1 MSDKTPIYGIGYPSG
16 EDLVSELPDHLKTL
30 ATGMERALD
39 EVDRRATPAGS
50 TPRTATS
57 LAALNKLTG
66 VVGQAGYVTGSGDDA
81 GPYQWDGSKWV
92 KTMLEDQGFNGVY
105 ELDKE
110 VYTGRKWVDGRKI
123 WMQVRKY
130 ENKANNSRTAPGIAN
145 MNTLLDYR
153 VITSAAGGGLQPY
166 LATDAYWH
174 CEVTV
179 TPGEIVVRKGS
190 SNTGNISFWIVFV
203 YTKK

>member
-16 EDLVSELPDHLKTL
+16 EDLVSELPDHLRTL

-81 GPYQWDGSKWV
+81 GPYQWNGSKWV

-153 VITSAAGGGLQPY
+153 VITSDAGGGLQPY

-179 TPGEIVVRKGS
+179 TPDEIVVRKGT
-190 SNTGNISFWIVFV
+190 SNAGNISFWIVFV